1 VKPSGEGALDIPQD
15 TLEHRKMRLA
25 RVVHEEANLLNCISE
40 VRTSQREIL

>member
-1 VKPSGEGALDIPQD
+1 VKPSGEGAFDIPQD
-15 TLEHRKMRLA
+15 TLEQCKVRLA